1 MLNTPLRGLSVPCV
15 PLGFYGIHLRQH
27 PRAQLISD
35 AAGLDDIPDRFGG
48 SRVKHV
54 GIHGIEYRPE
64 CVLRLHGMDDLE
76 NDYPVYDKW
85 MRLLFGKTRNFS
97 F

>member
-1 MLNTPLRGLSVPCV
+1 MHVFGSKITLDLPELMLCLCYL
-15 PLGFYGIHLRQH
+15 LL
-27 PRAQLISD
+27 L
-35 AAGLDDIPDRFGG
+35 
-48 SRVKHV
+48 RVKHV

-76 NDYPVYDKW
+76 NVYPVYDKW
-85 MRLLFGKTRNFS
+85 MRLLFGKTRNLS

>member
-1 MLNTPLRGLSVPCV
+1 MHVFGSKVTLDLPE
-15 PLGFYGIHLRQH
+15 
-27 PRAQLISD
+27 LI
-35 AAGLDDIPDRFGG
+35 LCLYYLLLL
-48 SRVKHV
+48 RVKHV